1 MSLFPEASDSW
12 SWAWQPYPGVWLLV
26 AAIAGIYL
34 RAVHV
39 HGETGS
45 RVKRQ
50 RRFFLAGVAVLWLS
64 IDWPLGL
71 LGSGYLASVHM
82 LEYVLFTTVVAPL
95 LLLGTP
101 EWMAREILSKL
112 HAYKLAKAI
121 SRPLYAALIVNFI
134 LILTHAPASTDFLRS
149 SEVGSIFIDVTW
161 ITGGLILWQPII
173 SPLRE
178 MRLEHPGV
186 KIVYLFLAAGVVPV
200 LPASFLL
207 LASAPLYETYAFSPR
222 VLDWFDAVQD
232 QQVAGVVMKVGGMPV
247 VWGTMAALMIKW
259 ANTER
264 VPGLAGEALEP
275 NSHIRVPA
283 EFHESSEPGD

>member
-1 MSLFPEASDSW
+1 MSWFPNASGPWSW
-12 SWAWQPYPGVWLLV
+12 SWQAYPGVWLIV
-26 AAIAGIYL
+26 GVIAVVYL
-34 RAVHV
+34 RAVHL
-39 HGETGS
+39 HGEVGP

-50 RRFFLAGVAVLWLS
+50 RRFFLAGVVVLWLS
-64 IDWPLGL
+64 IGWPLGL

-82 LEYVLFTTVVAPL
+82 LVYVLYITVIAPL
-95 LLLGTP
+95 MLLGTP
-101 EWMAREILSKL
+101 EWMARRILAKL
-112 HAYKLAKAI
+112 HAYDFAKTI
-121 SRPLYAALIVNFI
+121 SRPLYAGLIVNLI
-134 LILTHAPASTDFLRS
+134 LIVTHAPASTDLLRS
-149 SEVGSIFIDVTW
+149 SEIGSIFIDVTW
-161 ITGGLILWQPII
+161 MLGGLILWQPII

-178 MRLEHPGV
+178 MRIGHPGI

-207 LASAPLYETYAFSPR
+207 LASTPLYETYANAPR

-264 VPGLAGEALEP
+264 VPGLEGEILEP
-275 NSHIRVPA
+275 DSHI
-283 EFHESSEPGD
+283 